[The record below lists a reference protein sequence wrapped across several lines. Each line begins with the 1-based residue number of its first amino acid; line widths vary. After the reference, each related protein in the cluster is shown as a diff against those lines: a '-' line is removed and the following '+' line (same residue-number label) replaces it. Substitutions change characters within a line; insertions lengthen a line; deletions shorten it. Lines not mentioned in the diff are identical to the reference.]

1 MLLNGELYEMDV
13 GRYSQKAVKDF
24 QGHYMSLWD
33 GIKTA
38 SINCEDSF
46 EVLQMNG

>member
-1 MLLNGELYEMDV
+1 MLLNGELYEMEV
-13 GRYSQKAVKDF
+13 GRCSQKAVKDF
-24 QGHYMSLWD
+24 QGHYMSLCD

-46 EVLQMNG
+46 AVLQMNR